1 MIVAN
6 DTAHRYPAAHHI
18 ICRDEPEAVCDM
30 LADIFQHYPDFH
42 DVANALL
49 VRFVSGSLSF
59 ELVDAVFAA
68 NNWRWPE

>member
-18 ICRDEPEAVCDM
+18 AGHEDPEEVSEL
-30 LADIFQHYPDFH
+30 LAGLFEYYPDFR
-42 DVANALL
+42 DIANALID
-49 VRFVSGSLSF
+49 RYASASLSF

-68 NNWRWPE
+68 NNWRWPQ